1 MNVFF
6 VFLEI
11 MICERFYM
19 LYFLLLIYT
28 SDYDC
33 DVLIHVYFFFIFQV
47 LQLQSWPG
55 YPYLNICKQIF
66 TDVFG
71 ANTRQRVKN
80 REDMYMDKMNNTKP
94 HPRSATRPV
103 TLA

>member
-1 MNVFF
+1 MKIKWIIYIKLSNQMNVFF

-33 DVLIHVYFFFIFQV
+33 DVLIHVDFFLIFQV
-47 LQLQSWPG
+47 LQLQS
-55 YPYLNICKQIF
+55 
-66 TDVFG
+66 
-71 ANTRQRVKN
+71 
-80 REDMYMDKMNNTKP
+80 
-94 HPRSATRPV
+94 
-103 TLA
+103 